1 MTRITQAQVKIAEA
15 IDSGGPLTATQIAST
30 YGARI
35 SNTRRA
41 ADYMVENGY
50 LMFWD
55 GRYNLTKL
63 GRDDVLLSNA
73 ADTLNRERR
82 RAAQKPAEAA
92 PAPAAAPATAPAAAP
107 AAAPADLFTVTHI
120 GADEIQWTPPS
131 TAETVEPK
139 ADPISD
145 VDFFKDFLDDMYPIV
160 AEAVML
166 DIGGHNITLS
176 VDDAQELRDALN
188 KFFEGG

>member
-92 PAPAAAPATAPAAAP
+92 HAEAAPAEAAP
-107 AAAPADLFTVTHI
+107 APADLFTVTHI

>member
-30 YGARI
+30 YGSRI

-41 ADYMVENGY
+41 ADGMVENGY

-73 ADTLNRERR
+73 ADTLHRERR
-82 RAAQKPAEAA
+82 KAAQKPVE
-92 PAPAAAPATAPAAAP
+92 TE
-107 AAAPADLFTVTHI
+107 AAPADLF
-120 GADEIQWTPPS
+120 GAVQTEEDGFQWIPMAPFTD
-131 TAETVEPK
+131 AIIEPK

-145 VDFFKDFLDDMYPIV
+145 EGFFTEFLDDIFPIV
-160 AEAVML
+160 TEAVML
-166 DIGGHNITLS
+166 DIAGHNITLS
-176 VDDAQELRDALN
+176 VDDAQELRRSLN
-188 KFFEGG
+188 KFFEGE

>member
-1 MTRITQAQVKIAEA
+1 MTRITQSQVKIAEA
-15 IDSGGPLTATQIAST
+15 IESEGPLTAAQIANT
-30 YGARI
+30 YGARV
-35 SNTRRA
+35 SNARRA
-41 ADYMVENGY
+41 ADYMVENGH
-50 LMFWD
+50 LTFWD
-55 GRYNLTKL
+55 GRYSLTKL

-73 ADTLNRERR
+73 AITLKRARR
-82 RAAQKPAEAA
+82 NEAQKPAEAA
-92 PAPAAAPATAPAAAP
+92 P
-107 AAAPADLFTVTHI
+107 APADLFTVTHI

-145 VDFFKDFLDDMYPIV
+145 VDFFKDFLDDLYPIV

-176 VDDAQELRDALN
+176 VDDAQELRRSLN
-188 KFFEGG
+188 KFFEGE

>member
-30 YGARI
+30 YGSRI

-55 GRYNLTKL
+55 GRYSLTKL
-63 GRDDVLLSNA
+63 GRDDVLLSHA
-73 ADTLNRERR
+73 AITLKRARR
-82 RAAQKPAEAA
+82 NEAQKPVE
-92 PAPAAAPATAPAAAP
+92 
-107 AAAPADLFTVTHI
+107 AAPADLFTLTHI
-120 GADEIQWTPPS
+120 GTDELQWTP
-131 TAETVEPK
+131 TAATIEPK

-145 VDFFKDFLDDMYPIV
+145 EGFFTEFLDDIFPIV
-160 AEAVML
+160 TEAVML
-166 DIGGHNITLS
+166 DIAGHNITLS
-176 VDDAQELRDALN
+176 VDDAQELRRSLN
-188 KFFEGG
+188 KFFEGE

>member
-41 ADYMVENGY
+41 ADGMVENGY

-73 ADTLNRERR
+73 AITLNRARR
-82 RAAQKPAEAA
+82 NDAQKPVE
-92 PAPAAAPATAPAAAP
+92 AAP